1 VGGVMRGSEFALAIQ
16 GMDQVTRES
25 AILAAVG
32 EGWMPAWLLTQKWQ
46 PVKVAHKG
54 RTLVYF
60 VSPDYFSIGTDDD
73 YVRMP
78 MRPATFQTIADAFY
92 AIMPTKHMVDAI
104 WATAGCKIAPHPFPP
119 GAAMVT
125 VPRFV
130 ESNAAI
136 TKQLDDAGCSPTTQ
150 LIAGDKKDV
159 VIGPNLDGTKVA
171 IYGWHQENGKPIQSY
186 PGPHTVDHVD
196 YSHGARLVS
205 RHALLDGELIDLV
218 TIFQDPNLYPMVSD
232 QGMFDPYFP
241 NAGSGSKT
249 PPPAP
254 VPITP
259 ASYPMFEAGPKVVA
273 QASPAGQSADG
284 RGIILAAGVGT
295 ALAFGLSR

>member
-1 VGGVMRGSEFALAIQ
+1 MRGSEFALAIQ
-16 GMDQVTRES
+16 GMDQVARES

-32 EGWMPAWLLTQKWQ
+32 EGWMPAWLLTAKWR

-60 VSPDYFSIGTDDD
+60 VAPDYFSIGTDED
-73 YVRMP
+73 YVRIP
-78 MRPATFQTIADAFY
+78 MRPATFQAIADAFY

-104 WATAGCKIAPHPFPP
+104 WAAAGCKIAPHPFPP

-130 ESNAAI
+130 ESNTAIQTELAAV
-136 TKQLDDAGCSPTTQ
+136 GCGPETA
-150 LIAGDKKDV
+150 LVAGDKKDV

-171 IYGWHQENGKPIQSY
+171 IYGWHQVTGKPIQSY

-205 RHALLDGELIDLV
+205 RHALLDDELIDLV
-218 TIFQDPNLYPMVSD
+218 TIFENPDLYPMVSD

-249 PPPAP
+249 PPTAP

-259 ASYPMFEAGPKVVA
+259 ASYPLFEAGPWKPPA
-273 QASPAGQSADG
+273 APASEQSADG